1 MKLKPVTLVSTK
13 YTKRNKRP
21 NHQSILLNTLTIS
34 KDPEKMQQIMNVQKV
49 AGAIKT
55 LDKIVL
61 RKQYH
66 EALHQDEVDF
76 KFIVKGIKKECEQGD
91 KSSDRLKGYQILLRS
106 LGMDSYD
113 DSKDEST
120 ANWEDALQKVIKEKK
135 LQKAISAPEEVI
147 DQEYEVIQPKV
158 PDSVKSK
165 KQEESVDAGKSLY
178 E

>member
-1 MKLKPVTLVSTK
+1 MNLKTVTLVSTK
-13 YTKRNKRP
+13 YTKRNK
-21 NHQSILLNTLTIS
+21 NNNNQSILLNTLTIS
-34 KDPEKMQQIMNVQKV
+34 KDPEQMQQIMNVQKV

-61 RKQYH
+61 RKQFH
-66 EALHQDEVDF
+66 EALHEDEVDF
-76 KFIVKGIKKECEQGD
+76 KFIVKGIKKECERGD

-113 DSKDEST
+113 DTKDENA
-120 ANWEDALQKVIKEKK
+120 ANWEDALQKVIKEKQS
-135 LQKAISAPEEVI
+135 QKIISAPAEPV

-158 PDSVKSK
+158 PDSVKAK
-165 KQEESVDAGKSLY
+165 KEEETVDAGKSLY